1 MNICGYLPESVDNR
15 FSIHH
20 TSWTTKRPKSRTS
33 FLTINGQ
40 NGWKFR
46 CFKGCAA
53 QR

>member
-1 MNICGYLPESVDNR
+1 MNICGYLPESGDNR

-20 TSWTTKRPKSRTS
+20 TSWTTKRPKSTS